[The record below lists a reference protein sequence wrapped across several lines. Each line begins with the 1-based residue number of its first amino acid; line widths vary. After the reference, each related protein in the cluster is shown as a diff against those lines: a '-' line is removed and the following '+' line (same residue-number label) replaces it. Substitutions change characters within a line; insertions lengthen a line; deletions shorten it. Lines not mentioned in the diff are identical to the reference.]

1 MGCAPGTVKSLTSK
15 ALTAVRRVEGMQLP
29 EEVADG
35 PDIGDRLRRAAHD
48 PGGDLDLAALRRRVR
63 RLRRR
68 RLAATVAVVALVALL
83 VPLGQAGLE
92 RLREPVQVV
101 DQPGG
106 PKPAP
111 APTVTTRPASPAAP
125 LRTTREVQSALSR
138 LPPERPSGAPR
149 PPGQGRLGLDR
160 QSPVLLG

>member
-1 MGCAPGTVKSLTSK
+1 MA
-15 ALTAVRRVEGMQLP
+15 
-29 EEVADG
+29 

-138 LPPERPSGAPR
+138 LPPGWSDLPA
-149 PPGQGRLGLDR
+149 PPGPRARAVSVWTGSHLFFWG
-160 QSPVLLG
+160 G